1 MRGINYYYNNSYKLK
16 KIASYKKILS
26 KRYGIPFTETD
37 SINTCIIDTENAN
50 GADTFEEANL
60 LHQGRR
66 AGSSDFYKPERNA
79 RYSDHF
85 LYRFSPIY
93 ML

>member
-60 LHQGRR
+60 LHTDV
-66 AGSSDFYKPERNA
+66 SFVCVDTSNEMYEKTSDILREKGYKV
-79 RYSDHF
+79 
-85 LYRFSPIY
+85 
-93 ML
+93 